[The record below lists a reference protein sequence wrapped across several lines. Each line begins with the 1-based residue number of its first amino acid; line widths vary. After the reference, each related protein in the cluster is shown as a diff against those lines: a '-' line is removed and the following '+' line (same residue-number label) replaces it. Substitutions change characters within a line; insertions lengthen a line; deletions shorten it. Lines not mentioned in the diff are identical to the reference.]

1 MESSSFKK
9 YDIEIKKSALKAMQ
23 KLPTKHRA
31 QVQASIDVLAAN
43 PRPLGVKK
51 MVGEKLCIAFI
62 AGYTALFMIFL
73 MPLWS
78 FAW

>member
-51 MVGEKLCIAFI
+51 MVGEKTLYRIYSGVYRVVYDIC
-62 AGYTALFMIFL
+62 G
-73 MPLWS
+73 S
-78 FAW
+78 SG